1 MDQTSTGAGEDVLG
15 AAAAAIASALSD
27 RWARTL
33 RKYPVMPNRVQVAL
47 WRLEGT

>member
-27 RWARTL
+27 RWARDA
-33 RKYPVMPNRVQVAL
+33 PEIPDDA
-47 WRLEGT
+47 